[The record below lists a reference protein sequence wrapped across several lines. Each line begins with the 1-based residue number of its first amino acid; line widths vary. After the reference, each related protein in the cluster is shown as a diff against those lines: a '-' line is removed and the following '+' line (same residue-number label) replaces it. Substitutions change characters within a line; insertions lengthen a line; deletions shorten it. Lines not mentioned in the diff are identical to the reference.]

1 MAAHLS
7 VSAFKN
13 HSEGSVADQ
22 VVAAELEP
30 PNRLH
35 VAAAGG
41 TLVQDDGTRL
51 CSARPAGAAAKS
63 SGAAARSSRS
73 GAGVAAGD
81 TGVSSTDRGLP
92 S

>member
-7 VSAFKN
+7 VSAFEN
-13 HSEGSVADQ
+13 HGEGSVADQ

-35 VAAAGG
+35 VAAAGR
-41 TLVQDDGTRL
+41 TLVQDDGSGR
-51 CSARPAGAAAKS
+51 CSARPAGAAACDS
-63 SGAAARSSRS
+63 GAGAAA
-73 GAGVAAGD
+73 GVS
-81 TGVSSTDRGLP
+81 GVSSTDRGLP